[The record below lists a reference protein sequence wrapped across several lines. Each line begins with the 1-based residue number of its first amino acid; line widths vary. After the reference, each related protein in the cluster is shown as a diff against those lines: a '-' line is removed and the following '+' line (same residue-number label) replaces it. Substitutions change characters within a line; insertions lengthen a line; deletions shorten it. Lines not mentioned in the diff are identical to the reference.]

1 MQSLSLATLNPATL
15 MPSFCTVFD
24 NMSEPTLRKHNA
36 TEPSTEQVNEPT
48 TTHEEPALKRTKVEP
63 LDSQAGELQ
72 NAFMARTALLILLN
86 RVKYWTIVSRRQQH
100 HYNQTIQQQ

>member
-1 MQSLSLATLNPATL
+1 

-48 TTHEEPALKRTKVEP
+48 TAHEEPPLKRTKVEP
-63 LDSQAGELQ
+63 SDSQAGELQ
-72 NAFMARTALLILLN
+72 NAFHGKNSFIDSA
-86 RVKYWTIVSRRQQH
+86 
-100 HYNQTIQQQ
+100 